1 MEGMKTREEAEGLL
15 KEWADFLELD
25 TDRKLF
31 DDLVEEL
38 RGPVRKN
45 RLNFNQDTEEFSYQL
60 IKPVSGHEIVTIK
73 ECDFNSKKA
82 LQKYKDNEGIDQSIK
97 TISTY
102 TDLSIEEVMQ
112 LKDRDINRINAVVLG
127 FLAQVA
133 PGSK

>member
-31 DDLVEEL
+31 DDLVDEL
-38 RGPVRKN
+38 RNPVMRN
-45 RLNFNQDTEEFSYQL
+45 RLNFNQDTEEFTYQL
-60 IKPVSGHEIVTIK
+60 IKPVSGHEIVSIS
-73 ECDFNSKKA
+73 ECDFKSKKA
-82 LQKYKDNEGIDQSIK
+82 LQRYKDNEGIDQSIK